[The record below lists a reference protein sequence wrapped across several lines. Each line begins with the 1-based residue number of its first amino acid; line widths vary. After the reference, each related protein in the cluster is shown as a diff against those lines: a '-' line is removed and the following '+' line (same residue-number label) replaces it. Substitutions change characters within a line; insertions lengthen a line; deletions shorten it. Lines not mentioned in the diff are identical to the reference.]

1 MKRIVSTFGILFI
14 AVVYSFSQ
22 YNYYQ
27 APENT
32 ELSKL
37 LYSQG
42 KTIVKKMWEVGSMKG
57 EEKIITTF
65 YAVNYYDYTS
75 PNNIKKGLRIKIEN
89 TNKATEDSKI
99 PFTMLETYIDKDE
112 LTQIIISIDNM
123 IKFYKE
129 IEKGKEDVSTVYQ
142 TKDNFYFGFKKEGKD
157 QFAITEIRFDKAA
170 IKADFKSI
178 EKSLIEIK
186 GIFDNVMNELYLLDS
201 KEKKGKSSESKE
213 EIIDTDI

>member
-123 IKFYKE
+123 IKF
-129 IEKGKEDVSTVYQ
+129 Q
-142 TKDNFYFGFKKEGKD
+142 
-157 QFAITEIRFDKAA
+157 A
-170 IKADFKSI
+170 
-178 EKSLIEIK
+178 L
-186 GIFDNVMNELYLLDS
+186 
-201 KEKKGKSSESKE
+201 
-213 EIIDTDI
+213 